1 MPDPRTL
8 PDAAPLAPPPPV
20 TPMAVAV
27 PRCLSCGYTLLGLPD
42 YRCPECGRPFD
53 PYNPDTYN
61 TKPPFVR
68 WRYWMPGLLTALGAA
83 VLLYPFA
90 VGWSGFGWATTLVVP
105 FCAGT
110 LLGYGVRV
118 KWMVIP
124 LLALVLVSGIFFAL
138 VSFSLTG
145 VFCGMIL
152 AGIAVG
158 PLLVGTGVGWLLRQV
173 LKKSRFD
180 QRWHLPMLLSLLVAL
195 VCVEIDRRLW
205 TPPAVETVR
214 TSTVVMAPVGRAWG
228 GLMFYE
234 QVPAEEPALFRWRW
248 LGLPR
253 PLSTTG
259 AVKRVGGRT
268 ICVYDKGRLVKE
280 TTGVE
285 DDDGAGAGSPRR
297 RRLAFRVVEQGFE
310 QHSMRLV
317 GGSFTFE
324 PMDDTHTRVTLE
336 TTYVPHLRRAGA
348 GGRSS
353 NGPSTSCTGTC

>member
-1 MPDPRTL
+1 
-8 PDAAPLAPPPPV
+8 
-20 TPMAVAV
+20 
-27 PRCLSCGYTLLGLPD
+27 
-42 YRCPECGRPFD
+42 
-53 PYNPDTYN
+53 
-61 TKPPFVR
+61 
-68 WRYWMPGLLTALGAA
+68 
-83 VLLYPFA
+83 
-90 VGWSGFGWATTLVVP
+90 
-105 FCAGT
+105 
-110 LLGYGVRV
+110 
-118 KWMVIP
+118 MVIP

-158 PLLVGTGVGWLLRQV
+158 PLLVGTCLGWLLRQV
-173 LKKSRFD
+173 LKNTRFD
-180 QRWHLPMLLSLLVAL
+180 QRWHLPMLLSLLVPL

-214 TSTVVMAPVGRAWG
+214 TSTVVIAPVGRAWG

-285 DDDGAGAGSPRR
+285 DHDAGSPRR

-324 PMDDTHTRVTLE
+324 PVDDTHTRVTLE
-336 TTYVPHLRRAGA
+336 TTYVPHLSPRWCWRPFEQWTVHKLHGHVLNGIALEASGPTPVRQASASPAVGSREPPADLLPSSAGERR
-348 GGRSS
+348 
-353 NGPSTSCTGTC
+353 